1 MMFQITN
8 AVLLGGYYAL
18 IAVGLAFMLQ
28 VMKVINLAHGSLAIL
43 AAYAIWVL
51 ADRFGITPFAGVLII
66 VAPMAAVGWGLQR
79 LLLERATRG
88 GELLPILTTF
98 GLAIVLDNLMF
109 QQFGADTRSLSPYIG
124 DLAWAAYEL
133 PFGLFLGKIP
143 VWVLLAAVVVIGALQ
158 LLLARTGLG
167 RRIRATAQDPVT
179 ASLVGVDARR
189 TSAIAAALAM
199 VAVTLSGMALG
210 LRGTFDAYAGA
221 PQLLFAFEATII
233 GGARNLWLTLLGAM
247 ILALAQTFGAMIHPQ
262 GFLLGGH
269 LAFLT
274 VLFARLG
281 LGPFGLAG
289 LWQKLKGVRA

>member
-1 MMFQITN
+1 MMFQIAN

-51 ADRFGITPFAGVLII
+51 ADRAGITPFAGVLIV

-79 LLLERATRG
+79 LLLERSTRG

-109 QQFGADTRSLSPYIG
+109 QMFGADTRSLSPYIG

-143 VWVLLAAVVVIGALQ
+143 VWVLLTAVVAIGALQ
-158 LLLARTGLG
+158 LLLARTSLG

-189 TSAIAAALAM
+189 TSAMAAALAM
-199 VAVTLSGMALG
+199 VAVALSGMALG

-233 GGARNLWLTLLGAM
+233 GGARNLWFTLVGAM

-269 LAFLT
+269 LAFLA

-281 LGPFGLAG
+281 LGPFGLSG
-289 LWQKLKGVRA
+289 LWQTVKGART